1 MEAQLMISQAKQ
13 AFENGKYRQCL
24 DYLNGGLDLG
34 GLSLEAKGDA
44 KLWLVMTHQALGE
57 LDQALSLC
65 QQLTKYPSYTVQKEA
80 RRLLGILQAPQL
92 RRPEEWVTKVPTFD
106 GDREPK
112 KIYGAAGQRG
122 ARSKRQP
129 DNPYS
134 NPQEIPED
142 AVLDNSFVTIAI
154 AATLLLFGFFV
165 LLG

>member
-1 MEAQLMISQAKQ
+1 MEAQLIINQAKQ

-24 DYLNGGLDLG
+24 DYLKDGLDLG
-34 GLSLEAKGDA
+34 GLSLEAQGDA
-44 KLWLVMTHQALGE
+44 KLWLVMAHQALGE

-112 KIYGAAGQRG
+112 KSMERRG
-122 ARSKRQP
+122 SGEHRVKG
-129 DNPYS
+129 NPI
-134 NPQEIPED
+134 IPI
-142 AVLDNSFVTIAI
+142 VIPRKFPRMRYLTIV
-154 AATLLLFGFFV
+154 F
-165 LLG
+165 